1 MLNKLSKEELE
12 LLSYAKIA
20 EMYLKENKKTMSTAD
35 LFREVCR
42 LLGLDDNEYQERIAD
57 FFESLTTSK
66 DFILLSDGN
75 WDLRANHSVKIDM
88 NDIYGDSDAE
98 ADVEE
103 EDNDNNDLSEE
114 DNYEDDY
121 NENAEADIIDDDY
134 SDLTIV
140 DEDELGDENFF
151 FLFIFILL
159 HGGH

>member
-20 EMYLKENKKTMSTAD
+20 EMYLKENKKTMNTAD

-88 NDIYGDSDAE
+88 NDIYGDSDGE

-140 DEDELGDENFF
+140 DEDELGDEN
-151 FLFIFILL
+151 
-159 HGGH
+159 

>member
-20 EMYLKENKKTMSTAD
+20 EMYLKENKKTMNTAD

-42 LLGLDDNEYQERIAD
+42 LLGLDDNEYQEKIAD

-98 ADVEE
+98 AGVEE

-140 DEDELGDENFF
+140 DEDELGDEN
-151 FLFIFILL
+151 
-159 HGGH
+159 

>member
-103 EDNDNNDLSEE
+103 EDNDSNDLSEE

-140 DEDELGDENFF
+140 DEDELGDEN
-151 FLFIFILL
+151 
-159 HGGH
+159 

>member
-12 LLSYAKIA
+12 LFSYAKIA

-42 LLGLDDNEYQERIAD
+42 VLGLDDNEYQERIAD

-140 DEDELGDENFF
+140 DEDELGDEN
-151 FLFIFILL
+151 
-159 HGGH
+159 

>member
-20 EMYLKENKKTMSTAD
+20 EMYLKENKKTMNTAD

-103 EDNDNNDLSEE
+103 EDNDNSDLSEE

-140 DEDELGDENFF
+140 DEDELGDEN
-151 FLFIFILL
+151 
-159 HGGH
+159 

>member
-20 EMYLKENKKTMSTAD
+20 EMYLKENKKTMNTAD

-66 DFILLSDGN
+66 NFILLSDGN

-121 NENAEADIIDDDY
+121 NENAAADIIDDDY

-140 DEDELGDENFF
+140 DEDELGDEN
-151 FLFIFILL
+151 
-159 HGGH
+159 

>member
-20 EMYLKENKKTMSTAD
+20 EMYLKENKKTMNTAD

-75 WDLRANHSVKIDM
+75 WDLRANHSVKVDM

-98 ADVEE
+98 ADVED

-121 NENAEADIIDDDY
+121 NENAEADIIDGDY

-140 DEDELGDENFF
+140 DEDELGDEN
-151 FLFIFILL
+151 
-159 HGGH
+159 

>member
-20 EMYLKENKKTMSTAD
+20 EMYLKENKKTMNTAD

-98 ADVEE
+98 ADVED

-121 NENAEADIIDDDY
+121 NENAEADIIDGDY

-140 DEDELGDENFF
+140 DEDELGDEN
-151 FLFIFILL
+151 
-159 HGGH
+159 

>member
-20 EMYLKENKKTMSTAD
+20 EMYLKENKKTMNTAD
-35 LFREVCR
+35 LFREVSR

-140 DEDELGDENFF
+140 DEDELGDEN
-151 FLFIFILL
+151 
-159 HGGH
+159 

>member
-20 EMYLKENKKTMSTAD
+20 EMYLKENKKTMNTAD

-42 LLGLDDNEYQERIAD
+42 LLGLDDNEYQEKIAD

-114 DNYEDDY
+114 DNYKDDY

-140 DEDELGDENFF
+140 DEDELGDEN
-151 FLFIFILL
+151 
-159 HGGH
+159 

>member
-20 EMYLKENKKTMSTAD
+20 EMYLKENKKTMNTAD

-42 LLGLDDNEYQERIAD
+42 FLGLDDNEYQERIAD

-98 ADVEE
+98 VDVEE

-140 DEDELGDENFF
+140 DEDELGDEN
-151 FLFIFILL
+151 
-159 HGGH
+159 